1 MRDQSL
7 SIAEA
12 AAWLK
17 CSEAEVEEHVQAG
30 RLRAE
35 RLEPKID
42 RISLNT
48 VVVLAESL
56 PVERRIFEVRE
67 AAGRIESSEPRG
79 HYPSRPTG
87 GMDQR
92 PPVIVER
99 RPTRSF
105 TPR

>member
-17 CSEAEVEEHVQAG
+17 CSEAEVEELVQAG
-30 RLRAE
+30 RLRAD
-35 RLEPKID
+35 RMEPAID

-48 VVVLAESL
+48 VIVLAESL

-67 AAGRIESSEPRG
+67 AAGRIESSESRG
-79 HYPSRPTG
+79 HYPSRPSG

-92 PPVIVER
+92 PPVVVER
-99 RPTRSF
+99 RPSRSF